1 MEKQTYTFE
10 AYESLSMENS
20 FTVLKQEDDI
30 KLHVTVGI
38 NNETYG
44 WFEIYDI
51 KSGGNDWYA
60 EGGLWLDGKTVTDYD
75 GVFALPVC
83 VTEKLKELGYDT
95 TEVE

>member
-20 FTVLKQEDDI
+20 FGTVKKEDNI
-30 KLHVTVGI
+30 KLNVSVGI
-38 NNETYG
+38 NSEDYG

-51 KSGGNDWYA
+51 ESGGNNWYA
-60 EGGLWLDGKTVTDYD
+60 EGGLQIEGKAITGYD

-83 VTEKLKELGYDT
+83 VTKRLNELGYDT